1 MYVVLA
7 DKGAGLPRA
16 LFLYITE
23 MKRSPKIISCLP
35 QLYQLLRR
43 LRQEDHEFKLSL
55 A

>member
-23 MKRSPKIISCLP
+23 MKWSPKIISCLLNLP
-35 QLYQLLRR
+35 ASTLSAT
-43 LRQEDHEFKLSL
+43 QEAQARGS
-55 A
+55 